1 MEKKGRGALLYT
13 YRPILANPMTVALLL
28 LVLVV
33 TFGIG
38 PIVAGPEGLWPLG
51 GVCFAPLAVVLL
63 AMALFK
69 PSPTLVF
76 EDGIEVS
83 LPLWRR
89 LLGRARYINRK
100 STRLN
105 SSHLVISYAVFC
117 LKKKQ
122 NISLVGRIAQV

>member
-1 MEKKGRGALLYT
+1 MEKNGRGALLYT

-38 PIVAGPEGLWPLG
+38 PIVAGPGGLWPLG
-51 GVCFAPLAVVLL
+51 GLCLAPLAVVLL

-76 EDGIEVS
+76 EEGVEIS

-89 LLGRARYINRK
+89 LLGRRRYFTGPWAPVWFPR
-100 STRLN
+100 
-105 SSHLVISYAVFC
+105 
-117 LKKKQ
+117 
-122 NISLVGRIAQV
+122 